1 MPFFGMPLCLTGFF
15 SAAASGIIDL
25 DSRLC
30 GRACF
35 MHRRSA
41 AHERENLKAYKILA
55 AKVLLKPPAAAS
67 WCTMSGQRVQAKK
80 YGAMKPEQKK
90 RGNCDVEKTGTQ
102 AAVGRFGHNAAGGGA
117 GRVRACRV
125 GCAEGGAERA

>member
-1 MPFFGMPLCLTGFF
+1 M
-15 SAAASGIIDL
+15 

-55 AKVLLKPPAAAS
+55 AKVLLKPPEARHALRGID
-67 WCTMSGQRVQAKK
+67 TMFLSEHERCAKCKLRNMVQ
-80 YGAMKPEQKK
+80 
-90 RGNCDVEKTGTQ
+90 
-102 AAVGRFGHNAAGGGA
+102 
-117 GRVRACRV
+117 
-125 GCAEGGAERA
+125 

>member
-67 WCTMSGQRVQAKK
+67 WYAMSGQRVRAKK
-80 YGAMKPEQKK
+80 YGAMKHALSGIDTMFLSEHE
-90 RGNCDVEKTGTQ
+90 R
-102 AAVGRFGHNAAGGGA
+102 
-117 GRVRACRV
+117 
-125 GCAEGGAERA
+125 CAKCKLRNMVQ

>member
-15 SAAASGIIDL
+15 STAASGIIDL

-67 WCTMSGQRVQAKK
+67 WYAMSGQRCEPQARHALRGIDTMFLSEHERCAKCKLRNMVQ
-80 YGAMKPEQKK
+80 
-90 RGNCDVEKTGTQ
+90 
-102 AAVGRFGHNAAGGGA
+102 
-117 GRVRACRV
+117 
-125 GCAEGGAERA
+125 